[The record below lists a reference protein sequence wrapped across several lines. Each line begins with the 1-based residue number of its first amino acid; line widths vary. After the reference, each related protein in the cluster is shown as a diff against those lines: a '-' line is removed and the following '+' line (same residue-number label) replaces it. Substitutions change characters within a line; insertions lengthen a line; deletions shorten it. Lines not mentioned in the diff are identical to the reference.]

1 MATINLRPWREERA
15 QQRQK
20 EFAINALGA
29 VIVAALIVFLVGY
42 YFDSMKNRQTERNSY
57 LKSETQKLDKQIA
70 EIKDLKLKRERLLER
85 LSAIQEL
92 QGSRPL
98 IVRNFDE
105 LVRVLPD
112 GAFYN
117 SLSRKQDQVSIS
129 GTAEDNLDV
138 STLMRNIDQS
148 IWFGEPQLS
157 KVDSSSVNARK
168 FNLSVGIVKPKAEE
182 VEGK

>member
-20 EFAINALGA
+20 EFALNALGSAIFA
-29 VIVAALIVFLVGY
+29 VLIVFFVGF
-42 YFDSMKNRQTERNSY
+42 YFDSMRDRQVDRNDY
-57 LKSETQKLDKQIA
+57 LRAETTKLDKQIA
-70 EIKDLKLKRERLLER
+70 EIKDLRLKRERLLER
-85 LSAIQEL
+85 LNAIQEL

-112 GAFYN
+112 GAYYN
-117 SLSRKQDQVSIS
+117 ALSRKGNKVSIS
-129 GTAEDNLDV
+129 GLASDNLDV

-148 IWFGEPQLS
+148 LWFGEPQLS
-157 KVDSSSVNARK
+157 KVDSSSGVAKK
-168 FNLSVGIVKPKAEE
+168 FNLSVAVVKPAAEKT
-182 VEGK
+182 EGQ

>member
-20 EFAINALGA
+20 EFVFNMLGSA
-29 VIVAALIVFLVGY
+29 VFAVLVVFFVGY
-42 YFDSMKNRQTERNSY
+42 YFDAMRDRQVDRNDF
-57 LKSETQKLDKQIA
+57 LRAETSKLDKQIA

-85 LSAIQEL
+85 LNAIQEL

-112 GAFYN
+112 GAYYKTV
-117 SLSRKQDQVSIS
+117 SRKAEVVSIS
-129 GTAEDNLDV
+129 GLSNDNLDV
-138 STLMRNIDQS
+138 STLMRNLDQS
-148 IWFGEPQLS
+148 KWFGEPQLS
-157 KVDSSSVNARK
+157 KVDSSNGVERK
-168 FNLSVGIVKPKAEE
+168 FNLSVGIVKPAAEGA
-182 VEGK
+182 EGK

>member
-20 EFAINALGA
+20 EFTLNALGA
-29 VIVAALIVFLVGY
+29 AIFAVLIVFLVGF
-42 YFDSMKNRQTERNSY
+42 YFDTMRDRQLDRNDYLRTEAS
-57 LKSETQKLDKQIA
+57 KLDKQIA

-85 LSAIQEL
+85 LNAIQEL

-112 GAFYN
+112 GAYYS
-117 SLSRKQDQVSIS
+117 SLSRKGDMVSVS
-129 GTAEDNLDV
+129 GLANDNLDV
-138 STLMRNIDQS
+138 STLMRNINHS

-157 KVDSSSVNARK
+157 KVDSSSGVENK
-168 FNLSVGIVKPKAEE
+168 FNLSVGILKPATEKA
-182 VEGK
+182 GGQ